1 MWTYIKKDDV
11 EKFLDTHNSLQP
23 FFNDLILH
31 ETEDVYFVPRLF
43 SKNYPSKQLTIF
55 EGKQDSYI
63 PEPINI
69 NFKGELR
76 DKQHLL
82 VNKVLDIYD
91 KNGYI
96 NGIAKS
102 YPGSG
107 KTVMTVYLA
116 AKLKIKTLIIVDKQE
131 LMKQWIKSFLDFS
144 DLTIDD
150 IGIIQQKHFGVERPV
165 IIAMAQTL
173 QSHLKKGIKEA
184 FVSLDKHKIGLVVYD
199 EVHATSSAPVFSK
212 ISLLFR
218 TRNFLGL
225 SATPFHTGLSEV
237 LMKNTIGEIVY
248 ETKNYDLKPEYHLLY
263 YKSNLDQKK
272 IYLLSKL
279 TDFIQRKSLYNKFIV
294 DSPNYINLILDQT
307 KKMRALGHR
316 IIIICFTKAQIKKLS
331 EVFDANGLEH
341 KRFFGDEHEIDYTE
355 NILIA
360 SYSFA
365 GKG

>member
-1 MWTYIKKDDV
+1 LWTYVKKDEV
-11 EKFLDTHNSLQP
+11 ENFLDNHTDLRE

-31 ETEDVYFVPRLF
+31 ETPDAYFLPRLF
-43 SKNYPSKQLTIF
+43 SKNYPSKHLNVF
-55 EGKQDSYI
+55 EGKQDSYV
-63 PEPINI
+63 PENINI

-76 DKQHLL
+76 EKQHLL
-82 VNKVLDIYD
+82 VNKVLDIYN

-107 KTVMTVYLA
+107 KTVMSVYLA
-116 AKLKIKTLIIVDKQE
+116 AKLKVKTLIIVDKQE
-131 LMKQWIKSFLDFS
+131 LMKQWIKAFLEFS

-150 IGIIQQKHFGVERPV
+150 IGIIQQKHFGVDRPV
-165 IIAMAQTL
+165 IIAMGQTL

-184 FVSLDKHKIGLVVYD
+184 FASLDKSKIGLVIYD
-199 EVHATSSAPVFSK
+199 EVHTTSSAPVFSR

-218 TRNFLGL
+218 TRNILGL

-237 LMKNTIGEIVY
+237 LMKNTIGDVVY
-248 ETKNYDLKPEYHLLY
+248 ETKNYDLKPEYKLLF

-272 IYLLSKL
+272 IYLMSKM
-279 TDFIQRKSLYNKFIV
+279 TDFIQRKSIYNKFIV

-307 KKMRALGHR
+307 KKMRDLGHR
-316 IIIICFTKAQIKKLS
+316 IIIICFTKAQIMKLS
-331 EVFDANGLEH
+331 ETFDNHGLEH
-341 KRFFGDEHEIDYTE
+341 KRFFGDEHDIDHTE

-360 SYSFA
+360 TYSFA